1 MIKRHLT
8 LAALVIAL
16 VIATLTPVMATD
28 RQTMIQPLA
37 LSQSK
42 IQGSADFNP
51 TMQHGRRKR
60 ARYSRANYYE
70 QRRRRNRLG
79 SKTRTALT
87 IGAPAAIGA
96 GIGGL
101 AGGWKGAGAG
111 ALIGGGSG
119 ALFRLIKR

>member
-42 IQGSADFNP
+42 MQSSADFNP
-51 TMQHGRRKR
+51 TMQHGGRKR
-60 ARYSRANYYE
+60 ARYSQANYYE

-79 SKTRTALT
+79 AKTRTALT